1 MKLSII
7 IVNYHTKDFL
17 ASCLSTIYKAPPA
30 YPFELIVVDNASGDG
45 ARKLLSDKFPK
56 VRIIGNNRNVG
67 FAKANNQGLSKAKGE
82 YILFLNPDII
92 PQPEAID
99 KLVKFMMQQKD
110 AGCVGGKLLNPDGS
124 LQFSCR
130 RFPTFFNVFS
140 GRRSL
145 LNKLFPNNRISKS
158 FLLTDLDYNKVQK
171 VDWVMGAC
179 IMARKEVLERM
190 GGFDEDYFL
199 FVEDVDFCYRLR
211 KANLFT
217 YYLPDAQFFHFRG
230 VSTDRFWKKSLKE
243 HNFGMYNFFVKHY
256 RPIMPLRVILYIGL
270 VFRILS
276 IMGVK
281 LLIKHNRNEI

>member
-7 IVNYHTKDFL
+7 IVNYNTKNFL
-17 ASCLSTIYKAPPA
+17 ANCLSAIYKTPPS
-30 YPFELIVVDNASGDG
+30 YPFELIVVDNASEDG
-45 ARKLLSDKFPK
+45 VRKFLSDKFPK
-56 VRIIGNNRNVG
+56 VRIIGNNYNVG
-67 FAKANNQGLSKAKGE
+67 FARANNQGLSKAKGE
-82 YILFLNPDII
+82 CILFLNPDVV
-92 PQPEAID
+92 PKPEAID
-99 KLVKFMMQQKD
+99 KLVEFMMQHKD

-130 RFPTFFNVFS
+130 RFPTFFNVFF

-145 LNKLFPNNRISKS
+145 LTKLFPNNRISKN

-179 IMARKEVLERM
+179 MMTRKEVLERI

-211 KANLFT
+211 KANLST

-230 VSTDRFWKKSLKE
+230 VSTDRFWRKSLKE
-243 HNFGMYNFFVKHY
+243 HNLGMYKFFVKHY
-256 RPIMPLRVILYIGL
+256 KPVLPLRIILYIGL

-281 LLIKHNRNEI
+281 SLINHNRNEI